1 MTDESVLHLP
11 YRYRLAINML
21 AIINSMFGRDIRM
34 TALLT
39 LQRGEIED
47 AAEGD
52 AGRFE
57 ALADAV
63 GYVLIAHRKSAP
75 LRGLKWG
82 RHYAGTSQWGLTG
95 LGRSIRC
102 LGWRDRL
109 ASELGTRR
117 RTASSQKGGPNS
129 LGGQSWGRESCSK
142 GHDCSAAI
150 WVGSARRSGWRGSVA
165 A

>member
-39 LQRGEIED
+39 LLRGEIED
-47 AAEGD
+47 AGEGD

-63 GYVLIAHRKSAP
+63 GYVLIAHRKSGPTQGAEVGP
-75 LRGLKWG
+75 SLR
-82 RHYAGTSQWGLTG
+82 
-95 LGRSIRC
+95 
-102 LGWRDRL
+102 RDQPM
-109 ASELGTRR
+109 GI
-117 RTASSQKGGPNS
+117 N
-129 LGGQSWGRESCSK
+129 W
-142 GHDCSAAI
+142 
-150 WVGSARRSGWRGSVA
+150 ARA
-165 A
+165 F